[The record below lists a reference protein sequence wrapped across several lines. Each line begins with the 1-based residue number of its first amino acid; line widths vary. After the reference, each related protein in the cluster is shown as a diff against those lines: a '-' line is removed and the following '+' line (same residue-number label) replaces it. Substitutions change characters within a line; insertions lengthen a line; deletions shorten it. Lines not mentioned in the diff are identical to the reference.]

1 MVFPFKPPFFLGKS
15 HRSHGFPIRF
25 SSQERRGR
33 VQTAQAQWPA
43 LAWTREWLGEKTGG
57 IGFFAKKNG
66 EIMGKSWGN
75 CWEIAGKWLFNYEYI
90 YIYTHRIQ
98 SYLLRKWD
106 WGIIYTIIWRV
117 FCTFSD
123 SVWIHRDG
131 KLLGNGWDIDG
142 TLGHLGLGHW
152 LEIMDIYR
160 IFKGMSA
167 LKP

>member
-1 MVFPFKPPFFLGKS
+1 MVFPWKPPFFLGKS

-25 SSQERRGR
+25 PRNGVDESKRPRPNGLP
-33 VQTAQAQWPA
+33 WPG
-43 LAWTREWLGEKTGG
+43 LESD
-57 IGFFAKKNG
+57 FCSKNMV
-66 EIMGKSWGN
+66 EILGKSWGN
-75 CWEIAGKWLFNYEYI
+75 CWEMAGKWWFNCV
-90 YIYTHRIQ
+90 HRIQ

-131 KLLGNGWDIDG
+131 KLLGDCWEIMDMDIDG
-142 TLGHLGLGHW
+142 TLMGHLGLGNW
-152 LEIMDIYR
+152 LEMMDIYR

>member
-1 MVFPFKPPFFLGKS
+1 MVFPS
-15 HRSHGFPIRF
+15 VFP
-25 SSQERRGR
+25 G
-33 VQTAQAQWPA
+33 T
-43 LAWTREWLGEKTGG
+43 AWTSPNGPGPMACPGLDSRVTFAAKTWW
-57 IGFFAKKNG
+57 
-66 EIMGKSWGN
+66 KSWGN
-75 CWEIAGKWLFNYEYI
+75 HGEIAGKWLENDGLIVWIYI

-131 KLLGNGWDIDG
+131 KLLGGCWEIMDMDIDG
-142 TLGHLGLGHW
+142 TLMGHLGLGNW
-152 LEIMDIYR
+152 LEMMDIYR

>member
-1 MVFPFKPPFFLGKS
+1 MV
-15 HRSHGFPIRF
+15 
-25 SSQERRGR
+25 
-33 VQTAQAQWPA
+33 
-43 LAWTREWLGEKTGG
+43 
-57 IGFFAKKNG
+57 
-66 EIMGKSWGN
+66 KSWGN
-75 CWEIAGKWLFNYEYI
+75 HGEIAGKLLENDCLIMNI

-142 TLGHLGLGHW
+142 TLGHLGLGNW

>member
-1 MVFPFKPPFFLGKS
+1 MVFPSVFPPRNGVDESKRPRPNGLPWPGLESDLAKK
-15 HRSHGFPIRF
+15 
-25 SSQERRGR
+25 RGGD
-33 VQTAQAQWPA
+33 WF
-43 LAWTREWLGEKTGG
+43 
-57 IGFFAKKNG
+57 FFAKKNG

-123 SVWIHRDG
+123 SVWIHRNG

-142 TLGHLGLGHW
+142 TLMGHW
-152 LEIMDIYR
+152 DIWVWEIGWRLWTFIGFLR
-160 IFKGMSA
+160 ECQH
-167 LKP
+167 

>member
-1 MVFPFKPPFFLGKS
+1 MVFPSVFPPRNGVDESKRPRPNGL
-15 HRSHGFPIRF
+15 P
-25 SSQERRGR
+25 
-33 VQTAQAQWPA
+33 WPGLESD
-43 LAWTREWLGEKTGG
+43 LAKKRGG
-57 IGFFAKKNG
+57 IGFFLRKK
-66 EIMGKSWGN
+66 MVKSWGN
-75 CWEIAGKWLFNYEYI
+75 HGEIAGKLLENDCLIMNI

-142 TLGHLGLGHW
+142 TLGHLGLENW